1 MPYLESYFIYFLL
14 FFSRPTFGIKC
25 TGFFL
30 GWQSISKGEFCT
42 GWWTQAVKP
51 QQPWAHLIAPSLWI
65 YAKWKWDPEPWSECL
80 SGFSIT
86 CSSVLF
92 SMSVSM
98 SSVQA
103 KSNKRLRKR
112 LLIEKTGDFRGI
124 NITVRFHLPPLL
136 FNWAFCFNLQTAT
149 QIGAFKGRSG
159 SGEENM
165 PGAPWTRAETP
176 GWRPSL
182 SSVTSLLLLLFPLLC
197 KLGIPECF

>member
-1 MPYLESYFIYFLL
+1 
-14 FFSRPTFGIKC
+14 
-25 TGFFL
+25 
-30 GWQSISKGEFCT
+30 
-42 GWWTQAVKP
+42 
-51 QQPWAHLIAPSLWI
+51 
-65 YAKWKWDPEPWSECL
+65 
-80 SGFSIT
+80 
-86 CSSVLF
+86 
-92 SMSVSM
+92 M

-136 FNWAFCFNLQTAT
+136 FNWAFCFNLQTAM

-159 SGEENM
+159 SGEEKM

-182 SSVTSLLLLLFPLLC
+182 SSVTSLLLLLLSSPM
-197 KLGIPECF
+197 